1 MINTRVRWLFNET
14 KMIGYVVTGQEND
27 EAVSYLFLSVEK
39 HHIADP
45 IQFKINLFRKFGLSR
60 ASLLS
65 CKCTRNFRLLLI

>member
-1 MINTRVRWLFNET
+1 
-14 KMIGYVVTGQEND
+14 MIGYVVTGQGND

-45 IQFKINLFRKFGLSR
+45 IQFKITSDLFRKFGLSR